1 MGRKKV
7 FVWLL
12 SAGLLFTAG
21 CSKKAE
27 KIKIVEETQT
37 EEAEETT
44 KQDDFAQFRE
54 EATWDDDMKGTCHGQ
69 EADIFIYASIILPDD
84 AQTSA
89 VAEGRMI
96 HFDEKYKE
104 NALKGVFGDADI
116 YYHDKAHW
124 TIEELEKEIEEE
136 EEWQKSQGKKKVGSE
151 EKKNL
156 EELKTYLA
164 SASREYTKATD
175 FSADEYIAKKNGI
188 WCTMEF
194 IVQENGSHLM
204 YFNTL
209 KDDPDVREGF
219 GENAE
224 IITGHDFFSEEDS
237 ALNQED
243 NLCKFS
249 REEAEKEVLDFAGKA
264 GIENPVCT
272 YIWDQFC
279 TADYASGKSD
289 TEIYGYRIGIG
300 MGVNGESLV
309 GKIEDGDFFGD
320 ARVTDEGVV
329 SFNIK
334 NPVELRRVSEH
345 VSLLSLDKIK
355 EALRR
360 ELKQHLDDYCTY
372 KCTRF
377 RFDSLALHY
386 LWQMKDKTTGEGASI
401 PVWVLTDSTND
412 VQIYVNAIDGTIMDV
427 NSFLSF

>member
-1 MGRKKV
+1 MGRKKI

-12 SAGLLFTAG
+12 AAGLLFTAG

-27 KIKIVEETQT
+27 KIKRVEETQT

-54 EATWDDDMKGTCHGQ
+54 EATWDDDLKGNCHGQ
-69 EADIFIYASIILPDD
+69 EADISIYASIILPDD

-96 HFDEKYKE
+96 YFDNKYKE
-104 NALKGVFGDADI
+104 NALNGVFGDADI

-136 EEWQKSQGKKKVGSE
+136 EHWQEIQGKKNVGSE

-164 SASREYTKATD
+164 SAGRKYTKATD

-194 IVQENGSHLM
+194 IVQENGSHVM
-204 YFNTL
+204 YFDTL
-209 KDDPDVREGF
+209 KDDLYVREGF
-219 GENAE
+219 GENAKTM
-224 IITGHDFFSEEDS
+224 TGDGDFFPEEDS

-249 REEAEKEVLDFAGKA
+249 REEAEKEVMDFAGKA

-272 YIWDQFC
+272 YIVDQFC
-279 TADYASGKSD
+279 TAEDASGKSD
-289 TEIYGYRIGIG
+289 TELYGYRISIG

-309 GKIEDGDFFGD
+309 GKIEDGGYFGD

-329 SFNIK
+329 TFNIK
-334 NPVELRRVSEH
+334 NPVELRRISEH

-377 RFDSLALHY
+377 RFDSLDLRY

-412 VQIYVNAIDGTIMDV
+412 VRIYVNAIDGTVLDKD
-427 NSFLSF
+427 NLQ